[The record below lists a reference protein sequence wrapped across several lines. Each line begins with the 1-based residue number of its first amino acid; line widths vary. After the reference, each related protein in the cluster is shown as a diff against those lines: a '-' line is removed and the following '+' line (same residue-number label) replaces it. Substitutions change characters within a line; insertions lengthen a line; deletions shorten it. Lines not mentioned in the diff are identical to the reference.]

1 MNCPPNWLL
10 NKSNFRSCLLI
21 LRYFLTQDGAI
32 VLGSTN
38 VALVLD
44 LLAPPIVKIQVQQ
57 KLLRTSVHEKPQ
69 AKFTLV
75 ILQIGYT

>member
-1 MNCPPNWLL
+1 MSFNLKIFFNYINP
-10 NKSNFRSCLLI
+10 
-21 LRYFLTQDGAI
+21 TQDGAI

-57 KLLRTSVHEKPQ
+57 KLLKTSVHEKPQ